1 MNDKVKVTWT
11 ITDEAPY
18 LATFSLLPIVKKFFD
33 VSDIEIDIKDIS
45 LSSRILANFSDF
57 LTEEQRVSDDLSILG
72 ELVNQPDTILIKLP
86 NISASLPQLKIAIKE
101 LQSKGYNLPDY
112 PDELK
117 SDWDEQ
123 IRERYSRVLGS
134 AVNPVLRQGN
144 NIRAVPRSI
153 KETAKKFPEL
163 MGLPL
168 KEWSSSSKTHVS
180 HMTDG
185 DFYGH
190 EKSITLSKNTKVRI
204 EFIDKSGSVFVF
216 RELNLLDKEIFD
228 GSFISIK
235 ALSDFYED
243 QIKDAKREDIL
254 WSLHLKATM
263 MKISDPVLFGHAI
276 RTYFKEV
283 FAKHQDTFNEIG
295 VNPNNGL
302 SDILSKL
309 KKLSD
314 DKRTEIEKDIEAT
327 YEKNPGLYMVD
338 SNKGITNLHMPNLVL
353 IDASI
358 PTIIRDG
365 GKAWGPDGMLHD
377 VKIVIPD
384 RSYATIYAEIV
395 EDCKKNGAF
404 DRTTMG
410 TVIDIGLIA
419 MKAEEYGSHDKTFIA
434 PDDGVFRVVDT
445 EDGQILMQHSVEK
458 GDIWRGCQVKD
469 VAIRNWVQ
477 IAVEETKKNNLPAI
491 FWLDE
496 NRPHDKEEIKKVR
509 EYLKT
514 YDLTGLDIKIMKPL
528 DAMKATLKMIR
539 KGQDVIA
546 VTGNILRD
554 YLSDLF
560 PILEVGTSAKVFS
573 IIPLLSGG
581 RMFETGAGGSAPKH
595 VEQFLEKNHL
605 RWDSIAEFVAISQS
619 LRFIFDK
626 YNLRKAFVLGNACE
640 GAISDILSNKKWP
653 SRKVGEID
661 NRGEHYYF
669 MKYWANHLSNQKED
683 IDIKEKFLKVKIEL
697 DKNEDKINEELL
709 SVQGKKV
716 EINGY
721 YRPDK
726 DIVERLMRPSSI
738 LNNIVDNI

>member
-1 MNDKVKVTWT
+1 MKDRVKVIWT

-57 LTEEQRVSDDLSILG
+57 LTQDQRVSDDLSILG
-72 ELVNQPDTILIKLP
+72 ELVNKPDTILIKLP
-86 NISASLPQLKIAIKE
+86 NISASLPQLKDAIKE
-101 LQSKGYNLPDY
+101 LQAKGFNIPDY

-117 SDWDEQ
+117 SAQDEK
-123 IRERYSRVLGS
+123 IRERYSKILGS

-153 KETAKKFPEL
+153 KETAKKFPDL

-168 KEWSSSSKTHVS
+168 KEWNPSSKTHVS

-190 EKSITLSKNTKVRI
+190 ERSITLTKDTRVRI
-204 EFIDKSGSVFVF
+204 EFIDKNNNITIFKD
-216 RELNLLDKEIFD
+216 LDLLKGEIFD

-235 ALSDFYED
+235 ALSNFYEN
-243 QIKDAKREDIL
+243 QIRDAKKEGIL

-263 MKISDPVLFGHAI
+263 MKVSDPVLFGYAI
-276 RTYFKEV
+276 RAYFKDV
-283 FAKHQDTFNEIG
+283 FAKHQDTFNSLG

-302 SDILSKL
+302 SDLFSKL
-309 KKLSD
+309 ENLSD
-314 DKRTEIEKDIEAT
+314 DKKVEIKKDIEAT

-365 GKAWGPDGMLHD
+365 GKAWGPDGKLHD

-384 RSYATIYAEIV
+384 RSYATIYSAIV

-410 TVIDIGLIA
+410 TVIDVGLIA
-419 MKAEEYGSHDKTFIA
+419 MKAEEYGSHDKTFLA
-434 PDDGVFRVVDT
+434 PDDGTFRVVDV
-445 EDGQILMQHSVEK
+445 ENGQILMEHSVEK

-469 VAIRNWVQ
+469 VAIKNWIQ
-477 IAVEETKKNNLPAI
+477 IAIEETKKNNIPAI

-496 NRPHDKEEIKKVR
+496 NRPHDREEIKKIR

-514 YDLTGLDIKIMKPL
+514 YDLRDLDIKIMRPS
-528 DAMKATLKMIR
+528 DAMKATLELIR
-539 KGQDVIA
+539 RGQDVIA

-595 VEQFLEKNHL
+595 VEQFINQNHL

-619 LRFIFDK
+619 LKFIFDK
-626 YNLRKAFVLGNACE
+626 YNYKKAFILANACE

-669 MKYWANHLSNQKED
+669 MKYWANHLSSQQED
-683 IDIKEKFLKVKIEL
+683 IDIKEKFLKVKDEL

-716 EINGY
+716 DIKGY
-721 YRPDK
+721 YKPEE
-726 DIVERLMRPSSI
+726 DIVERLMRPSKI
-738 LNNIVDNI
+738 LNSIVNMI